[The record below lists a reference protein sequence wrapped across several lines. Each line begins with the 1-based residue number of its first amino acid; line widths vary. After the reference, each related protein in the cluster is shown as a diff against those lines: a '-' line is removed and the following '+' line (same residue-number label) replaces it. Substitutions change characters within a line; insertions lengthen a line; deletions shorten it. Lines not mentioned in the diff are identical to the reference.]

1 MLAGTG
7 FGLSFVPMTMAA
19 TVGSAP
25 HQAGLAAGLINT
37 TRQVG
42 GAVGLAVM
50 ATFAASAAT
59 HDLHQGV
66 KLAAA
71 LTTGYDRA
79 FAIGAAALVAGA
91 LLALALPALRPA
103 VVSVPSE
110 RQPRAQADA
119 PGTGGRFRHRL
130 PISV

>member
-1 MLAGTG
+1 M
-7 FGLSFVPMTMAA
+7 MMAA
-19 TVGSAP
+19 TAGVP
-25 HQAGLAAGLINT
+25 HTQAGLAAGLINT

-59 HDLHQGV
+59 HDLHRGV

-79 FAIGAAALVAGA
+79 FAIGAGALLTGA
-91 LLALALPALRPA
+91 LLALALPARRPA
-103 VVSVPSE
+103 LASSGA
-110 RQPRAQADA
+110 RPRAQGEAARAQTVFVTAAD
-119 PGTGGRFRHRL
+119 
-130 PISV
+130 